1 MKKILIMTLVLLMGV
16 TIVYA
21 KQPEVKS
28 AKLEPVAAAPGDNVK
43 LTVELTGKPEEIK
56 EVSLI
61 VREYPYDF
69 PRQYL
74 TPPKDAK
81 LNAWILEA
89 EIPYDAP
96 YETVNLD
103 ITVKD
108 KEGKVIIPE
117 VLKKEGKTYSASV
130 KLTIQ

>member
-16 TIVYA
+16 TIIYA

-61 VREYPYDF
+61 VREYPYDV
-69 PRQYL
+69 PRRYL
-74 TPPKDAK
+74 SPLKDAK
-81 LNAWILEA
+81 LNIWVLES

-108 KEGKVIIPE
+108 KDG
-117 VLKKEGKTYSASV
+117 T
-130 KLTIQ
+130 